1 MSLITFCSPPEIRK
15 STGDLMK
22 VFLTDFDIL
31 IYLHGT
37 DGRGAVRFYPKGPS
51 SCIVEALQPF
61 TESLLAR
68 GLERFATFAKSYKSD
83 STYCFDVVNSK

>member
-51 SCIVEALQPF
+51 SCIVELTVSYEVPAILAPVASALQPF

-68 GLERFATFAKSYKSD
+68 GLERCDLY
-83 STYCFDVVNSK
+83 